1 MKPLKLDQFMDY
13 RFLSQLRYAPGG
25 QQAAFVVSRCDRE
38 NNRYESNLYL
48 YRKGNIRRLS
58 GLGKESAFFWE
69 DANHVLFPAC
79 RSEDEK
85 KRAEAGETFT
95 AYYRLATDGGE
106 AEKAFELPLSAG
118 ELHPMEDGRW
128 YFTAEIDLCC
138 PDAHLLSKEER
149 EKKLAEEKK
158 DADYIVLEE
167 HPFWFNGGAHRN
179 HRRTALFVY
188 DSKSGSVHRLTPPD
202 MDVSEAEYC
211 GGRLYFL
218 GESYRGR
225 PGYRPG
231 FFSVCPEGGEI
242 CCIYPQNTR
251 YFSGLMR
258 RGDGLLLGISEGK
271 TYAYEE
277 SPFLYHYAVE
287 DGTLTQ
293 ICENYGSLYNSVGSD
308 CRLGGG
314 AGLRCRGKDIYTLS
328 TREGACH
335 LYRIDG
341 EGHWHPVY
349 NGTGSVDTFDV
360 NEDGEVLV
368 IAMLDGKL
376 QELYRL
382 EQDGKYTC
390 LSDFNEGTLQD
401 CYVAEYEPLRIQS
414 EGQQITGWI
423 LKPWDY
429 DPEKSY
435 PAILDIHGGPRTAYG
450 QVFYHEMQ
458 YWAGQGYFVFFCNPI
473 GSDGRGDAFADIRG
487 QYGQSEYRNLM
498 DFTDAVLERY
508 PQIDQT
514 RVAVTGGSYGGFMT
528 NWIIGHTDRFCCAAT
543 QRSISN
549 WVSFYGTSD
558 IGILFGEY
566 QTDATIFQNPE
577 KMWQQSPLKYA
588 GNFKTPT
595 LIIHSDCDF
604 RCPISEGYQ
613 LFTALKEMGVDSRMV
628 VFKGENHELSRSGKP
643 LHRLRRLQE
652 ISDWFAKYTKNPGSE
667 ADA

>member
-1 MKPLKLDQFMDY
+1 MKPLKLEQFLEY

-25 QQAAFVVSRCDRE
+25 QQAAFALSRSDQE
-38 NNRYESNLYL
+38 NNRYESHLYL
-48 YRKGNIRRLS
+48 YQKGSIRRLS
-58 GLGKESAFFWE
+58 GLGKESTFFWE
-69 DANHVLFPAC
+69 DATHILFPAC
-79 RSEDEK
+79 RQDAEK
-85 KRAEAGETFT
+85 KRAEAGEPFT

-106 AEKAFELPLSAG
+106 AEKAFELPLAAG

-128 YFTAEIDLCC
+128 YFLSEIDLCC

-149 EKKLAEEKK
+149 EKKAAEDKK
-158 DADYIVLEE
+158 NEDYIVLEE
-167 HPFWFNGGAHRN
+167 HPFWFNGGTHRN
-179 HRRTALFVY
+179 HRRTALFVF
-188 DSKSGSVHRLTPPD
+188 DSKEGNVKRLTPPE
-202 MDVSEAEYC
+202 MDVSEAAYAS
-211 GGRLYFL
+211 GKLYFL
-218 GESYRGR
+218 GERYQGR

-231 FFSVCPEGGEI
+231 LFSVCPENGELF
-242 CCIYPQNTR
+242 CIYPQDTC
-251 YFSGLMR
+251 YFSGLTE
-258 RGDGLLLGISEGK
+258 RGNGLLLGMSEGK

-277 SPFLYHYAVE
+277 SPFLYHYDPQE
-287 DGTLTQ
+287 DALKL
-293 ICENYGSLYNSVGSD
+293 ISENYGSLYNSVGSD

-314 AGLRCRGKDIYTLS
+314 AGLKCLKNDIYTLS
-328 TREGACH
+328 TRGGACH
-335 LYRIDG
+335 LYRIDENG
-341 EGHWHPVY
+341 KWHPVY
-349 NGTGSVDTFDV
+349 DGTGSVDTFDV
-360 NEDGEVLV
+360 NEAGEVLA

-382 EQDGKYTC
+382 EPDGKYTR
-390 LSDFNEGTLQD
+390 LSSFNEEVLEGF
-401 CYVAEYEPLRIQS
+401 YVADYEGLNIES
-414 EGQQITGWI
+414 EGQEISGWV
-423 LKPWDY
+423 LKPRNY
-429 DPEKSY
+429 DPQKSY

-473 GSDGRGDAFADIRG
+473 GSDGKGDAFADIRG
-487 QYGQSEYRNLM
+487 QYGQKEYRNLM
-498 DFTDAVLERY
+498 DFTDAVLARY
-508 PQIDQT
+508 PQIDKA

-566 QTDATIFQNPE
+566 QTAATIFQNPE
-577 KMWQQSPLKYA
+577 KMWQQSPLRYA

-595 LIIHSDCDF
+595 LIIHSDCDY

-643 LHRLRRLQE
+643 LHRVRRLRE
-652 ISDWFAKYTKNPGSE
+652 ISDWFAKYTKNEGEQE
-667 ADA
+667 A